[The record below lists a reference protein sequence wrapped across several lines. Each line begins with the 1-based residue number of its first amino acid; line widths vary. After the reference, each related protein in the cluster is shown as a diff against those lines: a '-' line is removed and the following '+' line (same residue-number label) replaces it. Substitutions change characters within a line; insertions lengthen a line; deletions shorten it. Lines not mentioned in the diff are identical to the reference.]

1 MEKLII
7 FFVIWMIW
15 RFARSAIEKSRQQNQ
30 PPPTERPSPR
40 PAQVQQ
46 SRLQAP
52 TEAIGR
58 TERAEVDRPTAK
70 GVFGDMERLFQEA
83 MEQKRR
89 AEEGHQGQRPR
100 PGQPRTARPR
110 VMQPQPEPESWIPRQ
125 PAPEPESW
133 VPRQEDPEPESWVPR
148 QPSPEPESWV
158 PRQPEPRRVARP
170 AKPPAK
176 KPAEA
181 LKPPPEKAK
190 KRRKRRER
198 PRQVA
203 RAKPVTAIPIIGKLS
218 QADVRRG
225 IVLAEV
231 LGPPKAL
238 RDIDSH
244 II

>member
-1 MEKLII
+1 
-7 FFVIWMIW
+7 MIW

-52 TEAIGR
+52 TGPIGR
-58 TERAEVDRPTAK
+58 TERAEGDRSVT
-70 GVFGDMERLFQEA
+70 GVFGDMERLFKEA

-89 AEEGHQGQRPR
+89 AEEGPQGQRPR

-110 VMQPQPEPESWIPRQ
+110 VVQPRPEPEPESWIPAPESEPESWIPRQ
-125 PAPEPESW
+125 A
-133 VPRQEDPEPESWVPR
+133 DPEPESWVPR
-148 QPSPEPESWV
+148 QPDPEPESWT

-170 AKPPAK
+170 PKPVAK
-176 KPAEA
+176 KPAEV

-203 RAKPVTAIPIIGKLS
+203 RAKPVTAIPIIGKLG